1 MVMRYDYDYFRHA
14 DGSVKF
20 WDASAGTLQIL
31 YKLKC
36 SKGKYILY
44 IFLLIIFYLIIK
56 SGFIYIAVI
65 K

>member
-1 MVMRYDYDYFRHA
+1 MIYYSFLIAPYLFRHA

-36 SKGKYILY
+36 SKGKS
-44 IFLLIIFYLIIK
+44 LLL
-56 SGFIYIAVI
+56 S
-65 K
+65 